1 MASES
6 ARANANAEAR
16 FRIDDANWRQ
26 RVVKVMALDRRSEP
40 VVRRLAQGRWG
51 GATFFTASAFAPAPP
66 SNADVQ
72 FSMAS
77 WLNDLAGR
85 TKDLVEEVNTADLV
99 ALVATVGE
107 NLQQVASVVG
117 EACKAKHVT
126 TIAFV
131 LGSTAAQQEALS
143 RTLSQ
148 LRPWTLML
156 VIAANEEA
164 IAETL
169 AALRA

>member
-1 MASES
+1 MSSES
-6 ARANANAEAR
+6 ARANTTAEAR

-40 VVRRLAQGRWG
+40 VVRRLAQARWG
-51 GATFFTASAFAPAPP
+51 GATFFTASAFAPAPLP
-66 SNADVQ
+66 NTDAQ
-72 FSMAS
+72 FSVAS
-77 WLNDLAGR
+77 WLSDLAGR
-85 TKDLVEEVNTADLV
+85 TKDLVDELNTADLV
-99 ALVATVGE
+99 AMVATAGE
-107 NLQQVASVVG
+107 NLQQVASVIG
-117 EACKAKHVT
+117 EACKVKHVT

-131 LGSTAAQQEALS
+131 LGGASTPQEELS
-143 RTLSQ
+143 RTLTQ

>member
-1 MASES
+1 MSSES
-6 ARANANAEAR
+6 ARVNATAETR

-26 RVVKVMALDRRSEP
+26 RVVKVMALDGRSEP
-40 VVRRLAQGRWG
+40 VVRRLAQGQWG
-51 GATFFTASAFAPAPP
+51 GAAFFTASAFAPAAP
-66 SNADVQ
+66 SNAPMQ

-77 WLNDLAGR
+77 WLSDVAGR
-85 TKDLVEEVNTADLV
+85 TKDLLDELRTADLV
-99 ALVATVGE
+99 AMVATVGGNVE
-107 NLQQVASVVG
+107 EVASVIG
-117 EACKAKHVT
+117 EACKANHVT

-131 LGSTAAQQEALS
+131 LGSASAPQEALS
-143 RTLSQ
+143 RTLRQ

-156 VIAANEEA
+156 VIAASEEA